1 MRSIGRAVREAR
13 SAAGFTLQE
22 LANKIGVT
30 AQAVS
35 NWENGRTEPSELN
48 QEALGKHLPDL
59 KSRLGYQA
67 DAAAGNTGADG
78 VERLGQI
85 AARAREGNKQTA
97 TVREILSWFG
107 AYRRGYWI
115 VEEVRSALKQT
126 GLTTVPDFEA
136 GYIDGQVQFSVI
148 SPPTPLQPQQEP
160 SESVDDT
167 TSIDE
172 EPHPAADVPPV
183 YSDPT
188 YRISR
193 FTATNRPV
201 VSVTPDA
208 PLEEAVTLMLLGD
221 FSQLPVMTSD
231 REVKGV
237 ITWASIGN
245 RLSRGRMVSTVKDFM
260 VDHQELRAEESL
272 SRAIPIIAEHGYVLV
287 RTADRRIAGI
297 VAASDL
303 ALQYHQLA
311 EPFLLLGEIEN
322 HIRRL
327 IDGRFTLEELASA
340 KDPSDEARTISGV
353 DDLTFGE
360 YVRLLENPDR
370 WVKLGLSVDR
380 RAVMATLGQVRDVRN
395 DVMHFDPDPISE
407 PDLRT
412 LRGFAAF
419 LRGLQR
425 QG

>member
-1 MRSIGRAVREAR
+1 MLSIGRAIREAR
-13 SAAGFTLQE
+13 LESLLTLQDI
-22 LANKIGVT
+22 ADKVGVT

-35 NWENGRTEPSELN
+35 NWENGRSEPSEHN
-48 QEALGKHLPDL
+48 REILGKHLPAL
-59 KSRLGYQA
+59 KNRLLGS
-67 DAAAGNTGADG
+67 AGDTATDGA
-78 VERLGQI
+78 ERLRLI
-85 AARAREGNKQTA
+85 AERVGKGDEQTA

-115 VEEVRSALKQT
+115 VEEIRAALKLV

-136 GYIDGQVQFSVI
+136 GYIDGQVQFQII
-148 SPPTPLQPQQEP
+148 SPPAPLQAEQEP
-160 SESVDDT
+160 TESAV
-167 TSIDE
+167 E
-172 EPHPAADVPPV
+172 APAADDVTHTSPDIAPV

-201 VSVTPDA
+201 VSVAPDA
-208 PLEEAVTLMLLGD
+208 PLEEAVTLMLLND
-221 FSQLPVMTSD
+221 YSQLPVMTSD
-231 REVKGV
+231 REVKGI

-245 RLSRGRMVSTVKDFM
+245 RLSRGRKISTVKDFM

-287 RTADRRIAGI
+287 RSADRRIAGI

-327 IDGRFTLEELASA
+327 IDGRFTVEELASA
-340 KDPSDEARTISGV
+340 KDPSDETRTISGV
-353 DDLTFGE
+353 DDLAFGE

-370 WVKLGLSVDR
+370 WARLELAVERK
-380 RAVMATLGQVRDVRN
+380 AVMATLRQVRDVRN
-395 DVMHFDPDPISE
+395 DVMHFDPDPIQES
-407 PDLRT
+407 DLRT

-425 QG
+425 PE